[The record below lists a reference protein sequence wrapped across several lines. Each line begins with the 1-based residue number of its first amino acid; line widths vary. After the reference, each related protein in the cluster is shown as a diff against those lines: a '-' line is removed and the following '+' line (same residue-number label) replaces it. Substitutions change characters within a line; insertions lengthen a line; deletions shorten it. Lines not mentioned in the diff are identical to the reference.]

1 MDLNIISI
9 KLNKF
14 NLAPPTA
21 PVDPH
26 SQSIGSNFV
35 ALSWSKPLSDGGIN

>member
-1 MDLNIISI
+1 MLLKQ
-9 KLNKF
+9 KL
-14 NLAPPTA
+14 LVAPPTA

-35 ALSWSKPLSDGGIN
+35 ALSWTKPISDGGKRSFEK